1 MAAPDLTSG
10 QVMDS
15 SAALLNDTSKSIYT
29 YTKQLPYLNRALS
42 ELQEFFELN
51 EVPVTATRSAVLPV
65 DAGVS
70 FIGYAPTPPI
80 VGVTYLPNDLIEPSV
95 VWERQRNTDPFTM
108 MTKRNV
114 LPEYMSGVDI
124 PQFLYYVW
132 ESQEIRFFPA
142 NQDND
147 LKLDYIKYLF
157 VPFTNVAGTDQ
168 VNVDNADSFLS
179 YRTAALCAEFIGENK
194 TRADDLNAFAGL
206 AMDRVIGIGAKG
218 RQAIN
223 TRHRPFRSSYKRR
236 IYQ

>member
-10 QVMDS
+10 AVMTS
-15 SAALLNDTSKSIYT
+15 SAALLNDTSLSIYT
-29 YTKQLPYLNRALS
+29 FTKQLPYLNRALA

-51 EVPVTATRSAVLPV
+51 EVPVTSTVSAVLPV
-65 DAGVS
+65 DAGITS
-70 FIGYAPTPPI
+70 IGYSPTPPV

-95 VWERQRNTDPFTM
+95 VWERQRDINPYTM
-108 MTKRNV
+108 MSRLNF
-114 LPEYMSGVDI
+114 LPEYMSGVEI

-132 ESQEIRFFPA
+132 ESQEIRFLPA

-157 VPFTNVAGTDQ
+157 TPFTSVTGADQ

-179 YRTAALCAEFIGENK
+179 YRTAGLCAQFIGENK
-194 TRADDLNAFAGL
+194 TRADDLNNFAGL

-223 TRHRPFRSSYKRR
+223 TRHRPFRSSYKKRS
-236 IYQ
+236 YQ

>member
-15 SAALLNDTSKSIYT
+15 SAALLNDSIKSIYT
-29 YTKQLPYLNRALS
+29 YTIQLPYLNRALA

-51 EVPVTATRSAVLPV
+51 EVPVTATTSIALPI
-65 DAGVS
+65 DAGVVA
-70 FIGYAPTPPI
+70 IGYEPAIPV
-80 VGVTYLPNDLIEPSV
+80 VGVTYLPDDLIEPSV
-95 VWERQRNTDPFTM
+95 VWERERNINPYTM
-108 MTKRNV
+108 MTRLNV
-114 LPEYMSGVDI
+114 LPQYMAGVEI

-147 LKLDYIKYLF
+147 LKIDYIKYLF
-157 VPFTNVAGTDQ
+157 TPFTEVDGSDQ

-179 YRTAALCAEFIGENK
+179 YRTAGLCAEFIGENK

-206 AMDRVIGIGAKG
+206 AMDRVVGIGAKG

-236 IYQ
+236 TYQ

>member
-15 SAALLNDTSKSIYT
+15 SAALLNDASKSIYT
-29 YTKQLPYLNRALS
+29 YTAQLPYLNRALA

-51 EVPVTATRSAVLPV
+51 EVPVTATTSIALPV

-70 FIGYAPTPPI
+70 SIGYAPDPVVP
-80 VGVTYLPNDLIEPSV
+80 GVTYLPDDLIEPQV
-95 VWERQRNTDPFTM
+95 VWERERDVDPYTM
-108 MTKRNV
+108 MSRLNV
-114 LPEYMSGVDI
+114 LPRYVEGTVI
-124 PQFLYYVW
+124 NQFLYYVW
-132 ESQEIRFFPA
+132 QSQEIQFFPA

-147 LKLDYIKYLF
+147 IKIDYIKYLF
-157 VPFTNVAGTDQ
+157 TPFTDVDGEDQ
-168 VNVDNADSFLS
+168 VNVDNADSYLS
-179 YRTAALCAEFIGENK
+179 YRTAGLCAQFIGENK

-218 RQAIN
+218 RQSIN